1 MHYPTFRVRGLCV
14 STGVVE
20 AECRTI
26 VGTCLKRSGMHW
38 TVEGANAILALR
50 CAILSNRFDDFRER
64 RAAHAP

>member
-26 VGTCLKRSGMHW
+26 VGTRLKRSGMHW
-38 TVEGANAILALR
+38 TVEGANV
-50 CAILSNRFDDFRER
+50 ILSNRFDDFRER